1 MRWIGTAVFMGLTAW
16 IGAACQPKASSEGGR
31 RHARAEAPSASR
43 GDTTRSSES
52 ERLPEVAATRANER
66 EPEDLAERGGK
77 TADRSPAADRVQEGP
92 IRVEPFKPEQQ
103 PPMFVMRGQPRGP
116 GRLVFLHGMCGHAH
130 GYAQS
135 FQHSAAQ
142 VGTLISPQADI
153 LCGQGPWAKWSND
166 VEALDRRIVETFR
179 ELGHAEPI
187 DDVVLIGYSQGAT
200 RAEALA
206 RRWPERYTRLI
217 LMGAPQA
224 PSGRGLGTLRAAVMM
239 SGEFDRQ
246 DQMRAGVASMRANG
260 VPSTFFE
267 IPGARHGAMGPTP
280 EVTMGEAL
288 TWMEQNSKPRRGA
301 DDAGA
306 EPPPIDP

>member
-1 MRWIGTAVFMGLTAW
+1 MGIGLSALVALGCQRPASAEA
-16 IGAACQPKASSEGGR
+16 GQGRARVEGPAADERDGEATPRSASEGSADRAEASS
-31 RHARAEAPSASR
+31 HEAPSATR
-43 GDTTRSSES
+43 GDRG
-52 ERLPEVAATRANER
+52 LLGAT
-66 EPEDLAERGGK
+66 ERGAPNAKAGLE
-77 TADRSPAADRVQEGP
+77 EGP
-92 IRVEPFKPEQQ
+92 IRVEPFEPEQQ

-135 FQHSAAQ
+135 FQHSAAKL
-142 VGTLISPQADI
+142 GTLISPQADI

-166 VEALDRRIVETFR
+166 LEALDRRIVETFR
-179 ELGHAEPI
+179 TLGHADPI
-187 DDVVLIGYSQGAT
+187 DDIVVIGYSQGAT

-206 RRWPERYTRLI
+206 RRWPERYTRLV

-224 PSGRGLGTLRAAVMM
+224 PSGRGLGSLRAAVMM

-280 EVTMGEAL
+280 EATMGEAL
-288 TWMEQNSKPRRGA
+288 TWMEQNSKPRA
-301 DDAGA
+301 PAADAGA
-306 EPPPIDP
+306 EASPSGG